1 MAKKA
6 LSIRTD
12 VYERMVRLKK
22 KDESFSELLRRELP
36 EKKGSLAECA
46 GLLADLPA
54 EYWEKMEK
62 TLADARKETNKRKIH
77 TW

>member
-1 MAKKA
+1 MATKT
-6 LSIRTD
+6 LSIMTD

-54 EYWEKMEK
+54 EY
-62 TLADARKETNKRKIH
+62 
-77 TW
+77 

>member
-1 MAKKA
+1 MATKT
-6 LSIRTD
+6 LSIMDD

-36 EKKGSLAECA
+36 EKKGSILDCV
-46 GLLADLPA
+46 GLLANWP
-54 EYWEKMEK
+54 EENWRKMEK
-62 TLADARKETNKRKIH
+62 TLTDARRETNKRKIH